1 MNEYI
6 MDEPKERHHRH
17 EGPDHDQVHHDDR
30 PYWKRAHHDWRFWV
44 GVVLMLVAMTIYVG
58 TNNLS
63 SVPSGQLGKVKTAHL
78 MPH

>member
-1 MNEYI
+1 MKNHENH
-6 MDEPKERHHRH
+6 DQH
-17 EGPDHDQVHHDDR
+17 EGQESAIVRHNSG